1 MKLSINLLLS
11 PKPFSNN
18 FTFSKQLSFLRFPKH
33 SSKVK
38 DSFSKNTRTIQ
49 RSPLLIQPFYLLQ
62 SLRLVTI
69 VSTIPCSKLQQRKLW
84 LLSFASNDRR
94 RSIGKAASTT
104 CRVECFSIR
113 LDRSPWTERGFWGP
127 KLDSYTPSSFLY
139 IEITHLHIANSW
151 CTLCNQATNTYPI
164 SWTLPNTR
172 CWKFLGKRSTIF
184 HVVIS
189 ALPSQNMYP
198 FFFAP
203 FIDFRERWSPMVE
216 SVCFNFS
223 CWFFG
228 FLHPG
233 KIIRF
238 YWNMYRDVRCRI
250 LLFSML
256 RFRIFMCL
264 RRLFE

>member
-1 MKLSINLLLS
+1 MITNYISFIFYNYHLSPAVKLSINLLLS
-11 PKPFSNN
+11 SEPFSNN

-33 SSKVK
+33 SSEVK

-49 RSPLLIQPFYLLQ
+49 RSPLLIQPFFLLQ

-84 LLSFASNDRR
+84 LLSFASNHRR

-139 IEITHLHIANSW
+139 IEITHPHIANSW

-198 FFFAP
+198 FFFCCVY
-203 FIDFRERWSPMVE
+203 W
-216 SVCFNFS
+216 FS
-223 CWFFG
+223 GTLIADGGIC
-228 FLHPG
+228 
-233 KIIRF
+233 
-238 YWNMYRDVRCRI
+238 
-250 LLFSML
+250 LFQ
-256 RFRIFMCL
+256 F
-264 RRLFE
+264 